1 MTEYAYSRKLVCI
14 SEETSMSRM
23 RSVKSSSGGAE
34 GVRAMR
40 VELLDRW
47 AISILPVVSGRTHD
61 RRARS
66 GRLPEPGRQYE
77 DFASASKEASA
88 LPGLEL
94 ARTSCSC
101 CNRCR

>member
-40 VELLDRW
+40 VELLDW
-47 AISILPVVSGRTHD
+47 AGNSILPVDPAEHVTGAPDENDSPEA
-61 RRARS
+61 AR
-66 GRLPEPGRQYE
+66 QDE
-77 DFASASKEASA
+77 DFASPSNDVSA
-88 LPGLEL
+88 LPGLES

-101 CNRCR
+101 

>member
-1 MTEYAYSRKLVCI
+1 
-14 SEETSMSRM
+14 MSRM
-23 RSVKSSSGGAE
+23 RSVKSSSGGAV

-47 AISILPVVSGRTHD
+47 AISILPVVLAEHVTGAPGQDDSREP
-61 RRARS
+61 AR
-66 GRLPEPGRQYE
+66 QDE
-77 DFASASKEASA
+77 DFASASNELSA

-101 CNRCR
+101 CSLCRSVPSSTP